1 MVVSV
6 YVHSLQSMV
15 VAPTKKYVWSSVWSS
30 AQRAGGRT
38 CRMAKPFGVSVC
50 VYRIR
55 PVFKDLF
62 LFLKSH
68 IWHGLKLVTELGL
81 RKGFCSSLPC
91 ARVRLCCTLRRIM
104 QPLLCS
110 SSSILRTEVA
120 VLWRPF
126 QKSSLVS

>member
-38 CRMAKPFGVSVC
+38 CRMANPFGLFVC

-55 PVFKDLF
+55 PVLKDLF

-68 IWHGLKLVTELGL
+68 NWHGPKLVTELGMQ
-81 RKGFCSSLPC
+81 C
-91 ARVRLCCTLRRIM
+91 ARGFAVACRVRELGCAAR
-104 QPLLCS
+104 
-110 SSSILRTEVA
+110 
-120 VLWRPF
+120 
-126 QKSSLVS
+126 